1 MVASR
6 FSNRDPQLQVKEKQE
21 KRVVSQSFHFDG
33 LASYATERDAIVA
46 EDSNDPVHMVY
57 GDKLAEKTALFLE
70 RFTGAC
76 LYAVKANPHPSVLKF
91 LWERGV
97 RKFEMASLREVEFIS
112 EMFPDAEMYF
122 MHPVK
127 SRKAIRFSFERGV
140 RSFAYDSVDELRKI
154 EEETEFATDLNLFLR
169 IRVDQTAS
177 AHPLSGKFGA
187 TFNEAPLLLQRASKY
202 CKSLGITFHV
212 GSQCLDPQSY
222 VTAITQLSNMLRQSG
237 CVVDRLDVG
246 GGFPVSYPGMQP
258 APLTT
263 YFDAIHKALEDADL
277 SALEI
282 LCEPG
287 RALVAEGGGVA
298 VRVEMRKGQML
309 YLNDG
314 TYGSL
319 FDAGVSAWPYPLD
332 AIRVDGE
339 GLDHE
344 LSAFKLYGP
353 TCDSLDVME
362 GPYMLPDNI
371 AEGDWIVFRHLGA
384 YGYAMQTRFNGFYS
398 DKTVAIG

>member
-1 MVASR
+1 M
-6 FSNRDPQLQVKEKQE
+6 PVKEKQE
-21 KRVVSQSFHFDG
+21 KSIISQSFHLDG
-33 LASYATERDAIVA
+33 LLSYKTERDAIIA

-57 GDKLAEKTALFLE
+57 GEKLAEKIALFLE
-70 RFTGAC
+70 KFSGAC

-91 LWERGV
+91 LWDRGV

-127 SRKAIRFSFERGV
+127 SRKAIRFAFDRGV
-140 RSFAYDSVDELRKI
+140 RSFAYDSLNELRKI
-154 EEETEFATDLNLFLR
+154 EEETGFSEDLNLFLR
-169 IRVDQTAS
+169 VRVDQGAA
-177 AHPLSGKFGA
+177 AHPLSEKFGA
-187 TFNEAPLLLQRASKY
+187 SLQEAPLLLQRAAKF

-222 VTAITQLSNMLRQSG
+222 VTAIKQISDMLLQSG
-237 CVVDRLDVG
+237 CVVHRLDVG
-246 GGFPVSYPGMQP
+246 GGFPVSYPGMDP
-258 APLTT
+258 AHLTT
-263 YFDAIHKALEDADL
+263 YFDAIHKALEDTGL
-277 SALEI
+277 NKLEI

-287 RALVAEGGGVA
+287 RALVAEGGAVA

-319 FDAGVSAWPYPLD
+319 FDAGVSAWPYPLE
-332 AIRVDGE
+332 AVRVDGDT
-339 GLDHE
+339 LKAE
-344 LSAFKLYGP
+344 LTAFKLYGP
-353 TCDSLDVME
+353 TCDSLDVMD

-371 AEGDWIVFRHLGA
+371 GEGDWIVFHHLGA

-398 DKTVAIG
+398 EKTVAIE